1 MTKALTDQNIN
12 VRKEAAE
19 AVVRLGG
26 DETVNSLINYM
37 VMFSSA
43 QDQEAA
49 KSALMTAA
57 GSDKMP
63 LLLPVLKEGTPAAR
77 KTVIE
82 LLAWSRDDSVFFR
95 SASLHLFDG
104 CTG

>member
-1 MTKALTDQNIN
+1 MSKSLTDQNFN

-37 VMFSSA
+37 VLFSSA
-43 QDQEAA
+43 PDQEAA

-57 GSDKMP
+57 GSDMMP
-63 LLLPVLKEGTPAAR
+63 LLIPVLKEGDPAAR
-77 KTVIE
+77 KSVIE
-82 LLAWSRDDSVFFR
+82 TFGMEQGESVFF
-95 SASLHLFDG
+95 
-104 CTG
+104 